1 MIMSSVICNLGNTHF
16 LTKKLSPLSLLS
28 PLSHVE
34 ARCLKLFVIFPT
46 HSVGFHFY
54 GLSRIEYLPK
64 NK

>member
-1 MIMSSVICNLGNTHF
+1 MIMSSVICNLGKTCF
-16 LTKKLSPLSLLS
+16 LTKKLSPLS

-46 HSVGFHFY
+46 HSIGFYLY
-54 GLSRIEYLPK
+54 GLSQIEYLPK